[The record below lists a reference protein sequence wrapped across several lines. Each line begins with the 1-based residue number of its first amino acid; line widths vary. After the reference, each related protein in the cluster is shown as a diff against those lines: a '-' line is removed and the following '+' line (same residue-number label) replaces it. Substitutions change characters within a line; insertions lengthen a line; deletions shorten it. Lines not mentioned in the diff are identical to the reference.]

1 MAKKDER
8 VTTEDI
14 ATVDASPGGDLM
26 AFDDV
31 QGTLARPKS
40 MEFDE
45 TGTEDID
52 PDRVRLPRLAIAQG
66 LSPQMTPGDSQ
77 FIEGLTM
84 FDMFNDI
91 TGEVYGKGPITFVP
105 VKHTTRRIEFIP
117 RNEGGGV
124 ADLEVPKGDVRLKW
138 TKSSPELTKADLPPK
153 ATEIE
158 EFVVI
163 LLRKGKMPE
172 PIVFG
177 IALKNKW
184 NRRAADKIIA
194 TVKLRRGTPIFGNMF
209 TVDTKV
215 PAKND
220 QGTFGVPTIRDL
232 GFVPK
237 DTPSGAAL
245 FQFVKDFH
253 DSLEGKNIESS
264 VINQPEPDI
273 DDSMAANPES
283 TDAEM

>member
-1 MAKKDER
+1 MADEKKDAL
-8 VTTEDI
+8 
-14 ATVDASPGGDLM
+14 ATQEPVGELM
-26 AFDDV
+26 NFDDV
-31 QGTLARPKS
+31 QAVTSRPKS
-40 MEFDE
+40 LEYDE
-45 TGTEDID
+45 SGTEDID

-77 FIEGLTM
+77 FIEGLAM
-84 FDMFNDI
+84 FDMFNDM
-91 TGEVYGKGPITFVP
+91 TGDVYGKGPITFVP
-105 VKHTTRRIEFIP
+105 VKHETKRIEFIP
-117 RNEGGGV
+117 RTEGGGV
-124 ADLEVPKGDVRLKW
+124 ADLNVPKGDQRLKW
-138 TKSSPELTKADLPPK
+138 TKSNPSLTKADTPPK

-158 EFVVI
+158 QFVVV
-163 LLRKGKMPE
+163 LLRRGKQPE

-184 NRRAADKIIA
+184 NRRAAEKIIA
-194 TVKLRRGTPIFGNMF
+194 TVKLRRGTPIYANMF

-245 FQFVKDFH
+245 FQFCKDFH
-253 DSLEGKNIESS
+253 DSLEGKNIES
-264 VINQPEPDI
+264 NLADDNI
-273 DDSMAANPES
+273 DDSMAANPE
-283 TDAEM
+283 EPNM